1 LPASMAEMSI
11 DNFNLLCGKAEG
23 RDKLARFFQYSA
35 RAFVGLS
42 SFASPTAG
50 SKLSMVEGH
59 ARTAMVQLAGARRTH
74 RWCKELPVIQSIAK
88 SFAIKNP
95 VDRVLDLLQK
105 VSLATFMVVD
115 HVGHMKQWKILP
127 GGKRAGA
134 GTIQLGLKFFCFSN
148 MIGALVQMKKFFALA
163 ASQED
168 TSKDELSC
176 LKTAF
181 KHVLLVL
188 QTAHLSLLCQSHDA
202 VVGLAGM
209 ITSYMDLKA
218 QWPAAKPAMVAAPK
232 MVIPDAVKEEVSE
245 KARAK
250 SS

>member
-35 RAFVGLS
+35 RAIVGMSTLV
-42 SFASPTAG
+42 APTAG
-50 SKLSMVEGH
+50 SSLSRVEGH

-74 RWCKELPVIQSIAK
+74 RWCKELPVLQSIPK
-88 SFAIKNP
+88 CLAIRDP
-95 VDRVLDLLQK
+95 VDRVLDFLQK
-105 VSLATFMVVD
+105 TSLATFMIVD
-115 HVGHMKQWKILP
+115 HIGHLKQWKILP

-148 MIGALVQMKKFFALA
+148 MIGALVQMKKFLALSA
-163 ASQED
+163 TQED
-168 TSKDELSC
+168 TSKSEMAC

-181 KHVLLVL
+181 KHLLLVL

-202 VVGLAGM
+202 LVGVAGM

-218 QWPAAKPAMVAAPK
+218 QWPAAKAAAVPAPK
-232 MVIPDAVKEEVSE
+232 TIAAEVAKADSDE
-245 KARAK
+245 KGRVK

>member
-1 LPASMAEMSI
+1 MAMMSI

-23 RDKLARFFQYSA
+23 RDKLARFVQYSA
-35 RAFVGLS
+35 RALVGLS
-42 SFASPTAG
+42 ALSAPKAG
-50 SKLSMVEGH
+50 SRLSIVEAH

-74 RWCKELPVIQSIAK
+74 RWCKELPVLQSLPK
-88 SFAIKNP
+88 SLAIKNP
-95 VDRVLDLLQK
+95 VDRVLDFLQK
-105 VSLATFMVVD
+105 ASLATFMVID
-115 HVGHMKQWKILP
+115 HVGHLKQWKILP

-148 MIGALVQMKKFFALA
+148 VIGALVQMKKFFALS
-163 ASQED
+163 ASSED
-168 TSKDELSC
+168 TSNAELAC

-181 KHVLLVL
+181 KHLLLVL

-202 VVGLAGM
+202 LVGFAGM

-218 QWPAAKPAMVAAPK
+218 QWPASKPAAVAAPK
-232 MVIPDAVKEEVSE
+232 VVAADDSKVQQVKVEGGL
-245 KARAK
+245 K